1 MTFSSFI
8 PSFSPPLDPH
18 FRQKTFSGIHFIS
31 DLYFTFLFVFRR
43 NDFQICILTPNNAFQ
58 CLTYDVIF
66 LRNSGISFMTF
77 LVLKIFSAQQ

>member
-18 FRQKTFSGIHFIS
+18 FRQKTFTLFLTYIFLS
-31 DLYFTFLFVFRR
+31 FLFFRIT
-43 NDFQICILTPNNAFQ
+43 DFQICILTPNNACQ

-77 LVLKIFSAQQ
+77 LAQKIFSAQQ